1 MKIFCFFLARPI
13 SIAISARSQFAA
25 SAKPKSYNWQY
36 RQLHTV
42 MNEKPQI
49 AVVQM
54 CSTSDVDA
62 NFEQCRVLARL
73 AKEKNAALLSF
84 PECFEFMG
92 IPGSGDSLALAEP
105 LTGTLFSRY
114 RGLAKEF
121 GLWLSL
127 GGFHESSETPNKIF
141 NTHAIIS
148 SDGEIVAS
156 YHKLHLFDVD
166 VDGGFKESKSTIRGD
181 SMLVVKNTP
190 GGPSVILFHRMLVM
204 IHVPRFSVGNLGVAT
219 CYDLRFPELFTALR
233 EAGAQVLLVP
243 SAFMPTTGRAHWEVL
258 LRARAIENQCYV
270 VAAAQYGQHNS
281 KRASYGHALI
291 VDPWGEILQV
301 LCMIIRAAG

>member
-1 MKIFCFFLARPI
+1 MSER
-13 SIAISARSQFAA
+13 
-25 SAKPKSYNWQY
+25 
-36 RQLHTV
+36 
-42 MNEKPQI
+42 PQI

-62 NFEQCRVLARL
+62 NFEQCRAMARQ
-73 AKEKNAALLSF
+73 AKERNVALLSL

-92 IPGSGDSLALAEP
+92 LPGSGDSLAAAEP
-105 LTGTLFSRY
+105 LTGNLFTRY

-127 GGFHESSETPNKIF
+127 GGFHESSETPNKIY
-141 NTHAIIS
+141 NTHAIVA

-166 VDGGFKESKSTIRGD
+166 VDGGFKESRSTIPGE
-181 SMLVVKNTP
+181 SVLVIKNTP
-190 GGPSVILFHRMLVM
+190 GSHCVMNSHRIFGIICMVLISLIM
-204 IHVPRFSVGNLGVAT
+204 AVGNLGVAT
-219 CYDLRFPELFTALR
+219 CYDLRFPELFTAMK
-233 EAGAQVLLVP
+233 EAGAHVLLVP

-258 LRARAIENQCYV
+258 LRARAIETQCYV
-270 VAAAQYGQHNS
+270 VAAAQYGQHNP

-301 LCMIIRAAG
+301 LCMMIRAA